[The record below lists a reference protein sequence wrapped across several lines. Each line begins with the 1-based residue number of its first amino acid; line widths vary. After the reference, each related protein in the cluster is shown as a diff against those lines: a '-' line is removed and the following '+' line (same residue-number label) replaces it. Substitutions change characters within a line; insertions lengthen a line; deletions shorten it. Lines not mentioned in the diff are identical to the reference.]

1 MSKSSNDRADEPT
14 SAVELTTS
22 ERHHLLANDRRR
34 VVIDA
39 LRDQPAPVELT
50 TLARTVA
57 RRETDG
63 TRFDEQHVERVAV
76 ALHHVQL
83 PKLAEFGVVEYDPTT
98 NRVERTE
105 SVPEALPR

>member
-1 MSKSSNDRADEPT
+1 MSKSSNDRPDEPT

-39 LRDQPAPVELT
+39 LRDQPVPIDLT
-50 TLARTVA
+50 SLARAVA

-63 TRFDEQHVERVAV
+63 ARIDEQHVERVAV

-83 PKLAEFGVVEYDPTT
+83 PKLAEFGVVEYDPAT
-98 NRVERTE
+98 NCVESAE